1 MAINCFRALKKIR
14 KFLSHEQGK
23 HLSQANIMSALKC
36 SPFIWMFCRKTEN
49 KFINKIHEHTT
60 QLNYEMEDAT
70 FEILLE
76 RDNLEIFM
84 KITCTLY

>member
-1 MAINCFRALKKIR
+1 MAVNCLRALTKIR

-23 HLSQANIMSALKC
+23 HLSQVNVMSAFKYSAL
-36 SPFIWMFCRKTEN
+36 IWIFCGKTEN
-49 KFINKIHEHTT
+49 KFLNKIHEHTP
-60 QLNYEMEDAT
+60 QLNYEMEDGT

-76 RDNLEIFM
+76 RNNQEIFM